1 MEGISKAI
9 QRLNNGKVAGS
20 DGIHPEFLT
29 CAVLQSNQCSSY
41 RPISLLSVPGKVFVN
56 VLLSRLV
63 QLLTSHRRPNQSS
76 FSTGRSKVD
85 VILAVRLLAEIHRAP
100 LPAFECRLHR
110 HEVGLW
116 VTAWTGMHC
125 GKPCSQLALLLSSFP
140 TSGDLHTGTP
150 SRVRVAGRTSTPFLL
165 LQACTRDVCLFTH
178 CFAVLQIGS

>member
-1 MEGISKAI
+1 MSGQSISKAHHSPILDPDGRNASSDAILDRWHEYYTITPNHTPAAACPDIASTSALPDDNISSDCPTVEQMEGISKAI

-56 VLLSRLV
+56 VLLSRLE

-110 HEVGLW
+110 HEVGL
-116 VTAWTGMHC
+116 
-125 GKPCSQLALLLSSFP
+125 
-140 TSGDLHTGTP
+140 
-150 SRVRVAGRTSTPFLL
+150 
-165 LQACTRDVCLFTH
+165 
-178 CFAVLQIGS
+178 